1 MTMNFSRLRLLLPL
15 AGLLLA
21 GCHADAHSPTLDVL
35 GSYFPAWIVCIV
47 IGLVLTLITRQIF
60 IGLKVDAHLHPILL
74 VYLGL
79 MIFYTLGTWLLF
91 FQN

>member
-1 MTMNFSRLRLLLPL
+1 MNFLRTSFILPL
-15 AGLLLA
+15 AGMTLA

-35 GSYFPAWIVCIV
+35 GSYFPAWVVCIV

-60 IGLKVDAHLHPILL
+60 IGLKVDAHLRPAPL
-74 VYLGL
+74 VYLCL
-79 MIFYTLGTWLLF
+79 MIFYTLSVWLLI

>member
-1 MTMNFSRLRLLLPL
+1 MKPLRSSFIFPA

-35 GSYFPAWIVCIV
+35 GSYFPAWVVCIV
-47 IGLVLTLITRQIF
+47 IGLALTLITRQIF
-60 IGLKVDAHLHPILL
+60 IGLKINAHLRPIVL
-74 VYLGL
+74 VYLCL
-79 MIFYTLGTWLLF
+79 MVFYTLGIWLLF